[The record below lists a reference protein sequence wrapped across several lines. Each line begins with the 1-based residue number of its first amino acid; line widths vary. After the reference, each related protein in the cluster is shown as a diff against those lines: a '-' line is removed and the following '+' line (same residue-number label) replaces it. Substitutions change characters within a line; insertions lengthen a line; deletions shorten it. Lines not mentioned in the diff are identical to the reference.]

1 MNSCR
6 DRKVKI
12 EVVGLQKSYL
22 LDDLLI
28 EALEDINIHACEEEF
43 VSVIGPSGCGKST
56 LFNIICGLQVPD
68 RGNIFLNSEEISG
81 KTGMVGYMLQK
92 DLLLP
97 WRKVIDNV
105 ILGLELSVNDRKK
118 NVETAQALLP
128 TFGLKSFENV
138 YPASLSGG
146 MKQRAALLRTYL
158 LGREVMLLDEP
169 FGALDAIT
177 RRELQDWLLKVWDR
191 FKKTILF
198 VTHDVGEAAYLSDR
212 IYIMTSRPGKIK
224 GEIIV
229 ELPRPRNRDITER
242 VEFKNLAK
250 KILKLLEY

>member
-12 EVVGLQKSYL
+12 EVVGLHKSYM
-22 LDDLLI
+22 LDGLLI
-28 EALEDINIHACEEEF
+28 EVLGDINIHACEEEF
-43 VSVIGPSGCGKST
+43 VSIIGPSGCGKST
-56 LFNIICGLQVPD
+56 LFNIICGLQAPD
-68 RGNIFLNSEEISG
+68 SGNIYLNGTEISG

-105 ILGLELSVNDRKK
+105 ILGLELSMNDRKK
-118 NVETAQALLP
+118 NIETARELLT
-128 TFGLKSFENV
+128 TFGLEGFENA

-146 MKQRAALLRTYL
+146 MRQRAALLRTYL

-177 RRELQDWLLKVWDR
+177 RSELQDWLLKVWDR

-198 VTHDVGEAAYLSDR
+198 VTHDVEEAAYLSDR
-212 IYIMTSRPGKIK
+212 IYIMTARPGKIK
-224 GEIIV
+224 EETKV
-229 ELPRPRNRDITER
+229 NMPRPRNRDITDKI
-242 VEFKNLAK
+242 EFKNLVGK
-250 KILKLLEY
+250 LLKLLEY

>member
-22 LDDLLI
+22 LDSLFI
-28 EALEDINIHACEEEF
+28 KALDDINIHACEEEF

-56 LFNIICGLQVPD
+56 LFNVICGLQVPD
-68 RGNIFLNSEEISG
+68 RGNIYLNSTEISG

-118 NVETAQALLP
+118 NIETAQELLP
-128 TFGLKSFENV
+128 TFGLEGFENA
-138 YPASLSGG
+138 YPALLSGG

-177 RRELQDWLLKVWDR
+177 RYELQDWLLKVWDK

-198 VTHDVGEAAYLSDR
+198 VTHDVEEAAYLSDR
-212 IYIMTSRPGKIK
+212 IYVMTNRPGKIK
-224 GEIIV
+224 GEIMV
-229 ELPRPRNRDITER
+229 DLPRPRNRDVTGH
-242 VEFKNLAK
+242 VEFKNLTK
-250 KILKLLEY
+250 NLLKLLEH

>member
-22 LDDLLI
+22 LGSLFI
-28 EALEDINIHACEEEF
+28 KALDDINIHAYEEEF

-56 LFNIICGLQVPD
+56 LFNVICGLQVPD
-68 RGNIFLNSEEISG
+68 RGNIYLNSTEISG

-118 NVETAQALLP
+118 NIETAQELLP
-128 TFGLKSFENV
+128 TFGLESFENV
-138 YPASLSGG
+138 YPALLSGG

-177 RRELQDWLLKVWDR
+177 RRELQDWLLKVWDK

-198 VTHDVGEAAYLSDR
+198 VTHDVEEAAYLSDR
-212 IYIMTSRPGKIK
+212 IYVMTNRPGKIK

-229 ELPRPRNRDITER
+229 DLPRPRNRDITDR

-250 KILKLLEY
+250 NLLKLLEY

>member
-146 MKQRAALLRTYL
+146 MKQRAALLRTYM

>member
-56 LFNIICGLQVPD
+56 LFNIICGLQAPD
-68 RGNIFLNSEEISG
+68 RGKIYLNGNEISG
-81 KTGMVGYMLQK
+81 RMGMVGYMLQK

-105 ILGLELSVNDRKK
+105 ILGLELSENNRKK
-118 NVETAQALLP
+118 NIEKARMLLP
-128 TFGLKSFENV
+128 TFGLKGFENA
-138 YPASLSGG
+138 YPALLSGG

-177 RRELQDWLLKVWDR
+177 RSELQDWLLTVWEKY
-191 FKKTILF
+191 KKTILF
-198 VTHDVGEAAYLSDR
+198 VTHDVEEAVYLSDR
-212 IYIMTSRPGKIK
+212 IYVMTSRPGKIK
-224 GEIIV
+224 DEIVVDI
-229 ELPRPRNRDITER
+229 PRPRKRDFTETAK
-242 VEFKNLAK
+242 FKNFVK
-250 KILKLLEY
+250 KLLILLEY

>member
-128 TFGLKSFENV
+128 TFGLKSFENA

-198 VTHDVGEAAYLSDR
+198 VTHDVEEAAYLSDR
-212 IYIMTSRPGKIK
+212 IYVMTSRPGKIK
-224 GEIIV
+224 DEIAV
-229 ELPRPRNRDITER
+229 RLSQPRNREMAETN
-242 VEFKNLAK
+242 EFKNLVK
-250 KILKLLEY
+250 TLLKLLEY

>member
-22 LDDLLI
+22 LDSLFI
-28 EALEDINIHACEEEF
+28 KALDDINIHACEEEF

-56 LFNIICGLQVPD
+56 LFNVICGLQVPD
-68 RGNIFLNSEEISG
+68 RGNIYLNSTEISG

-118 NVETAQALLP
+118 NIETAQELLP
-128 TFGLKSFENV
+128 TFGLEGFENA
-138 YPASLSGG
+138 YPALLSGG

-177 RRELQDWLLKVWDR
+177 RRELQDWLLKVWDK

-198 VTHDVGEAAYLSDR
+198 VTHDVEEAAYLSDR

-224 GEIIV
+224 GEIMV
-229 ELPRPRNRDITER
+229 DLPRPRNRDITER

-250 KILKLLEY
+250 NLLQLLEH

>member
-6 DRKVKI
+6 NRKIKI

-22 LDDLLI
+22 LDGLLI
-28 EALEDINIHACEEEF
+28 KALDDINIHACEEEF

-56 LFNIICGLQVPD
+56 LFNVICGLQVPD
-68 RGNIFLNSEEISG
+68 RGNIYLNGTEISG

-97 WRKVIDNV
+97 WRKVIYNV

-118 NVETAQALLP
+118 NIETAQELLP
-128 TFGLKSFENV
+128 TFGLESFENA
-138 YPASLSGG
+138 YPALLSGG

-177 RRELQDWLLKVWDR
+177 RRELQDWLLKVWDK

-198 VTHDVGEAAYLSDR
+198 VTHDVDEAAYLSDR
-212 IYIMTSRPGKIK
+212 IYVMTNRPGKIK
-224 GEIIV
+224 DDIKV
-229 ELPRPRNRDITER
+229 KLPRPRSRDITET
-242 VEFKNLAK
+242 VEFKNLVK
-250 KILKLLEY
+250 KLLKLLEH